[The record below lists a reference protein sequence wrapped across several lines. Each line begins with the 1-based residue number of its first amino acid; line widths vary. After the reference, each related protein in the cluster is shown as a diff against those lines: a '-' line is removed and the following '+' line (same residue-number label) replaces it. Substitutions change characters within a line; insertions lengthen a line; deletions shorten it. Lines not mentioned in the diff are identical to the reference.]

1 MKVYFIGAG
10 PGDPELLTVKA
21 ARIIKS
27 CRVAVY
33 AGSLISDELLSLI
46 PDEAER
52 SDSAKMSL
60 PEVVKI
66 FKSARDR
73 GLDVARLH
81 SGDPC
86 VYGAIGEQMRA
97 LDELGMEYEVI
108 PGVSS
113 FQAAAAALKK
123 ELTVPEVSQTVI
135 LTRAAGRTPVPP
147 EQDLSALA
155 RARATMMIFLSAG
168 MMDKVAA
175 KLAESYGSEAPVSV
189 VYKASWPDERIVTGT
204 LSDIAGKVA
213 EAGITRTA
221 MIAVGPALGEW
232 GGTAS
237 RLYDETFSHGYRKA
251 RGE

>member
-10 PGDPELLTVKA
+10 PGDPELLTIKA

-27 CRVAVY
+27 CPVAVY
-33 AGSLISDELLSLI
+33 AGSLISGEVLSLI
-46 PDEAER
+46 PEGAEK

-60 PEVVKI
+60 PEIIEVY
-66 FKSARDR
+66 KSARDR
-73 GLDVARLH
+73 GLSVARLH

-86 VYGAIGEQMRA
+86 VYGAIGEQMAA
-97 LDELGMEYEVI
+97 LDVMGMEYEVI

-155 RARATMMIFLSAG
+155 GARATMMVFLSAG
-168 MMDKVAA
+168 MMDEVAA
-175 KLAESYGSEAPVSV
+175 KLAESYGSETPVSV
-189 VYKASWPDERIVTGT
+189 VYRASWPDERIVTGT
-204 LSDIAGKVA
+204 LSDIAEKVA
-213 EAGITRTA
+213 EAGITKTA
-221 MIAVGPALGEW
+221 MIAVGPALDEW

-237 RLYDETFSHGYRKA
+237 RLYDESFSHGSRRA
-251 RGE
+251 RDE